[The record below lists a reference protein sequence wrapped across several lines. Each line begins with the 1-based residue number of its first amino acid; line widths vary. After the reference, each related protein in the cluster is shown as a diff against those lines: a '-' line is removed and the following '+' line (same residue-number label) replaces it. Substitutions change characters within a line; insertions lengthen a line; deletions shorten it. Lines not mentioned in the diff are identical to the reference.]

1 MSDPISEDAQYLL
14 IVQHGRDD
22 VFLSLKDRIEAP
34 GQLQVMWDRRVGE
47 RRKAESSAHS
57 EHRAGD
63 RRHAN
68 LLGNVLAI
76 LLAAPPPGPPSSSRP
91 AA

>member
-1 MSDPISEDAQYLL
+1 MTDPISEDAEYLL

-22 VFLSLKDRIEAP
+22 VFLALKDRLEAP
-34 GQLQVMWDRRVGE
+34 GQLRVMWDRRVGE
-47 RRKAESSAHS
+47 RRKAESSVQS
-57 EHRAGD
+57 EHRAGE
-63 RRHAN
+63 RRQTN

-76 LLAAPPPGPPSSSRP
+76 LLGAPPDPPSASRP

>member
-1 MSDPISEDAQYLL
+1 MTDPISEDAEYLL

-22 VFLSLKDRIEAP
+22 VFLSLKDRLEAP
-34 GQLQVMWDRRVGE
+34 GQLRVMWDRRVGE
-47 RRKAESSAHS
+47 RRKAESSVPS
-57 EHRAGD
+57 EHRAGE
-63 RRHAN
+63 RRQTN

-76 LLAAPPPGPPSSSRP
+76 LLGVPPTDPPSASRP